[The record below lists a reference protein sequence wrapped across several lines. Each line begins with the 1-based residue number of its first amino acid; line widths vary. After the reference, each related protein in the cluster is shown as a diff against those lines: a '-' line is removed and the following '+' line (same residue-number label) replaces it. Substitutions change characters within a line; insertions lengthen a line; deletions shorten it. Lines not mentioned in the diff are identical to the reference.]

1 MQISKVISSIIIRTI
16 IMVFIFLM
24 PLTVIIITDQF
35 TSYLIETLYFP
46 DWFSNRYFVF
56 FDYLVLS
63 IVVLSVNIKLRGKRI
78 KKIVLWSGV
87 FILFINNYIGEQVF
101 KSWKEEERKYISGI
115 EIGITEEKVVEKL
128 GNPFRMYYSSSAP
141 VDYYVKGF
149 SRRKRIIENKVYIF
163 SGAMDKIFYI
173 YFDKNNKV
181 KFISTCGS

>member
-1 MQISKVISSIIIRTI
+1 MQPKRIVLFFINSVVKTFCIFLIPFI
-16 IMVFIFLM
+16 IMVIIKFFEGFITNTF
-24 PLTVIIITDQF
+24 
-35 TSYLIETLYFP
+35 YFP
-46 DWFSNRYFVF
+46 DWFNTKYIFYFN
-56 FDYLVLS
+56 YLVFS
-63 IVVLSVNIKLRGKRI
+63 IAIIIITIKLKGQRI
-78 KKIVLWSGV
+78 KTIVLWISV
-87 FILFINNYIGEQVF
+87 FIWFLDLYIGEQVF